1 MRDLIAFTHALA
13 DETRWRLL
21 RLLFDEP
28 LCVCELADILALP
41 QSSAS
46 SHLQILRR
54 ADLLESER
62 RGKWIYYRV
71 ARARRP
77 LLKQLSETFRAG
89 PASDHVLA
97 SDAARAR
104 KRLAARAE
112 SCCPLPKVTA
122 SSKPIPSSLRP

>member
-1 MRDLIAFTHALA
+1 MRELIAFTHALA

-28 LCVCELADILALP
+28 LCVCELADILELP

-54 ADLLESER
+54 AALLESER

-77 LLKQLSETFRAG
+77 LLKQLSDTFRAG
-89 PASDHVLA
+89 PAGDRILA

-112 SCCPLPKVTA
+112 SCCPLPNRV
-122 SSKPIPSSLRP
+122 PSPDHSHPAQRS

>member
-1 MRDLIAFTHALA
+1 MRELLTFTHALA

-28 LCVCELADILALP
+28 LCVCELADILGLP

-46 SHLQILRR
+46 SHLQILRQ
-54 ADLLESER
+54 AGLLESER

-77 LLKQLSETFRAG
+77 LLRQLSETFQAG
-89 PASDHVLA
+89 PSNSRVLA

-104 KRLAARAE
+104 KRLAARAA
-112 SCCPLPKVTA
+112 SCCPLPKKTI
-122 SSKPIPSSLRP
+122 SRKPSQPAPRP